1 VQFEIEGNWEMADNS
16 TVALIAAGGSLIV
29 AVLSG
34 LIALWNGNKTNANSL
49 DIQNLK
55 GVIDEDLEKLKAKLS
70 HGQIVSSTQ
79 WNAEFASYQAIWK
92 GIVAVRIDAQKVVL
106 RESELRYLGLPEEFI
121 ASLGTL
127 ETRRKLIQ
135 NFVEAAQALL
145 SAVHDNAP
153 FYPAAIRKAANDT
166 HQTAR
171 QLIDKHMTAL
181 THFASGTDIQ
191 NQQFTAESEA
201 LLLAIV
207 EGVDRVESLIRERL
221 AAVEVV
227 NSVTVQ
233 AST

>member
-1 VQFEIEGNWEMADNS
+1 MADNS

-92 GIVAVRIDAQKVVL
+92 GMVAVRTLAQKVVL
-106 RESELRYLGLPEEFI
+106 RESELMDLGLSDEYL
-121 ASLGTL
+121 ASVDRVGI
-127 ETRRKLIQ
+127 RQKLLQ
-135 NFVEAAQALL
+135 NFVDASQGLL
-145 SAVHDNAP
+145 LAVHDNAP
-153 FYPAAIRKAANDT
+153 FYPAPIREAANGT
-166 HQTAR
+166 QEAAK
-171 QLIDKHMTAL
+171 QLIDKHLTAL
-181 THFASGTDIQ
+181 THLVNGRDVQ
-191 NQQFTAESEA
+191 NQQFNAENEA

-207 EGVDRVESLIRERL
+207 EGVDRVESLIRDRL

-227 NSVTVQ
+227 NSVRV
-233 AST
+233 